1 MLKILGGEPCHLT
14 ELYGGIMEIRRFMR
28 HLLSDSKPDHKIP
41 GKQMAR
47 GLPLL
52 KISFSLALSVGATA
66 PDNQKSRY
74 PYQQPV
80 YCGSTPVG
88 ACPAPSAC

>member
-1 MLKILGGEPCHLT
+1 
-14 ELYGGIMEIRRFMR
+14 MR
-28 HLLSDSKPDHKIP
+28 HLLSDSNPDHKIP
-41 GKQMAR
+41 GKQMTR

-52 KISFSLALSVGATA
+52 KILFSLALCVRGNV

-88 ACPAPSAC
+88 A